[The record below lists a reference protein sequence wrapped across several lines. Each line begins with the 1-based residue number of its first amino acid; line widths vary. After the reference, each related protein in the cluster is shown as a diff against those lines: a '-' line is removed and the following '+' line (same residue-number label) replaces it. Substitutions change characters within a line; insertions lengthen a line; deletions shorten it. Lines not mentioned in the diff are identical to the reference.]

1 MKSIIA
7 MNKLEELYNT
17 MNSLKKFNLPIEDK
31 LMQAVDE
38 LEEEIIKTE
47 VLPSITKDIEPRLR
61 QIKRKLVLVVDYDPD
76 DVLSVKLSRKVNIS
90 KLIEGKNIN
99 ENSNEISPRKEIH
112 RSPSDR
118 SESKG
123 LIVTYQDGTKVCE
136 RTAIDTFIKVLRHI
150 GLSRVKSMGIMHS
163 GYNLVDT
170 RKHPET
176 TKAKWQHKVDGYYVF
191 CVLSNRQKVNDLKK
205 ISDYFHLGM
214 DVRFVE

>member
-1 MKSIIA
+1 

-38 LEEEIIKTE
+38 LEEQIIKTE

-61 QIKRKLVLVVDYDPD
+61 QIKRKLVLVVDYNPD

-99 ENSNEISPRKEIH
+99 ENSIEISSRKEIH
-112 RSPSDR
+112 RNVSDR

-123 LIVTYQDGTKVCE
+123 LVVTYQDGTKVCE
-136 RTAIDTFIKVLRHI
+136 RTAIDTFIKVLRHV

-191 CVLSNRQKVNDLKK
+191 CVLSNSQKAADLRK